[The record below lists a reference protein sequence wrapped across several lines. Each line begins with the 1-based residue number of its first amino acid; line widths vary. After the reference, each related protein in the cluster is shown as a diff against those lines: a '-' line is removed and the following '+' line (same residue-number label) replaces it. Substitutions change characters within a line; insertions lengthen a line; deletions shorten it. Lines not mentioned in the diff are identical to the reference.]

1 MTTYLYFSNLFDLID
16 DLHFIYVGANLNFTL
31 HFVSSLTHFISLRQ
45 IEYII
50 DCIYN

>member
-16 DLHFIYVGANLNFTL
+16 DLHFIYVGANLNSTSR
-31 HFVSSLTHFISLRQ
+31 FVSALAHFIGFNQ

-50 DCIYN
+50 DCIYD